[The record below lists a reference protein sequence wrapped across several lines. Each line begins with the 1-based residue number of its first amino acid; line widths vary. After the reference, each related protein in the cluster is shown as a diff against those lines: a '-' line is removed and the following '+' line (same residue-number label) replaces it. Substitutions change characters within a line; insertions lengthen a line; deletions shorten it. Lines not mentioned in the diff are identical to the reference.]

1 MTLTSPADGGW
12 SDAQFVNA
20 LLAMGP
26 RLGMFLSTLDSAERG
41 LAILYLN
48 EALGL
53 PEEVYTALLFRPASV
68 IMCELDEAT
77 FTRTFIAD
85 PNDGVY
91 VDDKTVFGL

>member
-1 MTLTSPADGGW
+1 MTLTESEYENMSGAV
-12 SDAQFVNA
+12 VNA
-20 LLAMGP
+20 MLAKGP
-26 RLGMFLSTLDSAERG
+26 ALGPWLATLEHLSRATAV
-41 LAILYLN
+41 AALY
-48 EALGL
+48 EALGFS
-53 PEEVYTALLFRPASV
+53 ETVYTALLFRPARV